1 VKNENVHLKAF
12 KKDKMGKSRS
22 NIFSRRRKVDE
33 NDAKEVS
40 VDKGDKKRRSN
51 ATSSEHVSLTAIDNS
66 SGSKVDKK
74 KEMKSSAKQ
83 KSENNRSLRRMK
95 KRGVVRQMFE
105 KIPKEV
111 RLGGATSK
119 SNKTSK
125 ETVEVESEYDIPS
138 ELYPGPTVSPLSQLV
153 NNDDVVNSDDNND
166 DPEDIYESR
175 KLLIRQMQ
183 GLIAKEVHGTRS
195 AKEPVC
201 SEYDSWS
208 DLEENFALAYEPIPL
223 NINMD
228 TWRKMSKKDI
238 LKTVRSKKM
247 KKEFEYMSRSEILGK
262 IEMMQKSAQYLST
275 KFGVDHLLPK
285 LSASDTDLSRK
296 PSKPVKTRKVRA
308 QVHHNHPV
316 PLTDFNGN
324 NRRHPPPPDDN
335 ASIVTD
341 FSAEVPAYVSRTE
354 ILKFYSKEQ
363 HQPKQSPPL
372 PPPSKNVQNQKQPK
386 FNKNEKI
393 QPEFIPPPPPVIQKR
408 LPSSKKS
415 QNFVRIHDS
424 WSSRASSIMNN
435 PESIYV
441 SRHEL
446 LQQINNGS
454 QAKFPPKYSAG
465 SRIHD
470 SWSSRASSILAKAE
484 EEPPYMSR
492 TEMLEKI
499 AIFNL
504 GGKIQAGNGGRSSST
519 SGENDDNDDNES
531 NASTVKN
538 VVLVKKTELQIEHP
552 LQEETSR
559 RLDKLAKEKRKNVVK
574 EKEVNKNNDDDDH
587 DHHPEIL
594 SNFEMSGD
602 EACSCDSCNTY
613 SDCSCCDHSNE
624 TGSDSS
630 AETVVNGGHLS
641 SDGEGKGNLFH
652 FILFII
658 LNFFGMKS
666 FYH

>member
-1 VKNENVHLKAF
+1 
-12 KKDKMGKSRS
+12 MGKSRS

-33 NDAKEVS
+33 NDVKEVS
-40 VDKGDKKRRSN
+40 VNKNDKKRRNN
-51 ATSSEHVSLTAIDNS
+51 ATTSEHVSLTIDNS
-66 SGSKVDKK
+66 ASKVDKK
-74 KEMKSSAKQ
+74 KDLKSSAKQ

-111 RLGGATSK
+111 RLGASSK
-119 SNKTSK
+119 SNKSLK
-125 ETVEVESEYDIPS
+125 ETENVEAESEYDIPS
-138 ELYPGPTVSPLSQLV
+138 ELYPGPTPSPLSQNV
-153 NNDDVVNSDDNND
+153 DNVVDSDGHDDET
-166 DPEDIYESR
+166 EDIYESR

-183 GLIAKEVHGTRS
+183 GLIAKEVHGSRS

-247 KKEFEYMSRSEILGK
+247 KKEFEYMSRSEILSK
-262 IEMMQKSAQYLST
+262 IEMMQKSAQYLSS

-296 PSKPVKTRKVRA
+296 PAKGKTRKIRA

-324 NRRHPPPPDDN
+324 NRRHPPPDDN
-335 ASIVTD
+335 ASILTD

-354 ILKFYSKEQ
+354 ILKFYNKE
-363 HQPKQSPPL
+363 HQQKPSPPL
-372 PPPSKNVQNQKQPK
+372 PPPSKSVQHQQKQQK
-386 FNKNEKI
+386 INKNEKL

-446 LQQINNGS
+446 LQQITGS
-454 QAKFPPKYSAG
+454 QTKSAPKYSAG

-499 AIFNL
+499 ALFNL
-504 GGKIQAGNGGRSSST
+504 SGKIPTGNGGRSSST

-538 VVLVKKTELQIEHP
+538 VVLVKKTELQIEHQ
-552 LQEETSR
+552 LQEVKNR
-559 RLDKLAKEKRKNVVK
+559 RSEKVSKAKLI
-574 EKEVNKNNDDDDH
+574 EVDIEDEEDD
-587 DHHPEIL
+587 HPEIL
-594 SNFEMSGD
+594 SSFELSGD
-602 EACSCDSCNTY
+602 DACSCDSCNTY
-613 SDCSCCDHSNE
+613 SDCSCCEHSNDE

-630 AETVVNGGHLS
+630 AETVVNGGRLS
-641 SDGEGKGNLFH
+641 SDGEGHGNY
-652 FILFII
+652 FINLIHLYI
-658 LNFFGMKS
+658 
-666 FYH
+666 